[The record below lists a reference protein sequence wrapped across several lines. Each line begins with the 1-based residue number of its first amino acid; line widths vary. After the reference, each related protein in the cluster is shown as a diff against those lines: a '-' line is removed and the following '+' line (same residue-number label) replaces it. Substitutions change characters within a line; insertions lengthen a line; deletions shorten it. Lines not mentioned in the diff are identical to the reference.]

1 MFLINHRD
9 NVTLTDDCF
18 KWLHKLLLAAEP
30 FQRVLSHCWGN
41 SNNGVHAAYYT
52 VPMRLLHSSH
62 MKVRI
67 WNSFTPRVRITKSG
81 NGFHKL
87 RGGRLENTG
96 LKEVNDNGGSKLW
109 EWLCVCVCV
118 CEWVSETVKVVNLWK
133 IYIEQWSWERK
144 AFPERGDEVP
154 SETVNVKILKLV
166 CVLTNYPQ

>member
-118 CEWVSETVKVVNLWK
+118 WVSEWDCEGSESVKDLHRAVKLRTKSV
-133 IYIEQWSWERK
+133 SWTWWW
-144 AFPERGDEVP
+144 G
-154 SETVNVKILKLV
+154 S
-166 CVLTNYPQ
+166 